1 MYKGLFG
8 SITTFLD
15 LQLRFY
21 QSEEYVLKKV
31 NNPKGVGNN
40 SKSSGTSIQEKSSEK
55 HIFCDLS
62 LIFARRW

>member
-40 SKSSGTSIQEKSSEK
+40 SKSSGTSIKRE
-55 HIFCDLS
+55 
-62 LIFARRW
+62 

>member
-1 MYKGLFG
+1 MVLYWHAVDTTYINMYKGLFG

-15 LQLRFY
+15 LQLWFY

-40 SKSSGTSIQEKSSEK
+40 SKSLGTSIKQE
-55 HIFCDLS
+55 
-62 LIFARRW
+62 